1 MFCEKRTK
9 IWKYKYLLIF
19 WDQKELC
26 CLSREIWKTG
36 GKNNLCKH
44 WTSKFRIDLYT
55 FRDGTKHLHILCKCA
70 NLRTATPLS
79 SNHSQSNSI
88 SAWHHIIKGIRLPI
102 NTTAT
107 EREQD
112 YSIHYRESLPSL
124 LYLLFGKIP
133 LIIKQWN
140 TMILIDI
147 IVICNCLGG
156 QYQGEGWN
164 TGTKE
169 HRCTTIC
176 SRSRSLSWGW
186 GWRGDGRWKLWRS
199 CFQKLTIILE
209 GMVWMLCD

>member
-1 MFCEKRTK
+1 MDLFCEKRTK

-88 SAWHHIIKGIRLPI
+88 SAQSHVIKGIKDCLALHMLYAVSP
-102 NTTAT
+102 TAT
-107 EREQD
+107 E
-112 YSIHYRESLPSL
+112 I
-124 LYLLFGKIP
+124 LFTIENP
-133 LIIKQWN
+133 FHPPA
-140 TMILIDI
+140 TY
-147 IVICNCLGG
+147 CLGG
-156 QYQGEGWN
+156 FHW
-164 TGTKE
+164 
-169 HRCTTIC
+169 
-176 SRSRSLSWGW
+176 S
-186 GWRGDGRWKLWRS
+186 
-199 CFQKLTIILE
+199 
-209 GMVWMLCD
+209 

>member
-1 MFCEKRTK
+1 MDLFCEKRTK

-88 SAWHHIIKGIRLPI
+88 SAWPHIIKGIRLSSSNYTIKYKQQQKECKTILFTIENPF
-102 NTTAT
+102 
-107 EREQD
+107 
-112 YSIHYRESLPSL
+112 HPPST
-124 LYLLFGKIP
+124 Y
-133 LIIKQWN
+133 
-140 TMILIDI
+140 
-147 IVICNCLGG
+147 CLGG
-156 QYQGEGWN
+156 FHW
-164 TGTKE
+164 
-169 HRCTTIC
+169 
-176 SRSRSLSWGW
+176 S
-186 GWRGDGRWKLWRS
+186 
-199 CFQKLTIILE
+199 
-209 GMVWMLCD
+209 

>member
-1 MFCEKRTK
+1 MDLFCEKRTK

-88 SAWHHIIKGIRLPI
+88 SAWPHIKGIRLPRSI
-102 NTTAT
+102 LLAQQQQKESKTILFTIENPFHPPAT
-107 EREQD
+107 
-112 YSIHYRESLPSL
+112 Y
-124 LYLLFGKIP
+124 
-133 LIIKQWN
+133 
-140 TMILIDI
+140 
-147 IVICNCLGG
+147 CLGG
-156 QYQGEGWN
+156 FHW
-164 TGTKE
+164 
-169 HRCTTIC
+169 
-176 SRSRSLSWGW
+176 S
-186 GWRGDGRWKLWRS
+186 
-199 CFQKLTIILE
+199 
-209 GMVWMLCD
+209 